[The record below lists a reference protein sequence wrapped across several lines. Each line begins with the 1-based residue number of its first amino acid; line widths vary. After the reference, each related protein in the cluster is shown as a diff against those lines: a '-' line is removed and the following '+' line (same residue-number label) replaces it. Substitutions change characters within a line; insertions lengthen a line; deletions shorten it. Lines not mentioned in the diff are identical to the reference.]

1 MSTVLGYDSPNMGKT
16 SKLYDQIAEKIKSL
30 REEYD
35 GGKGIS
41 QESLADAIS
50 TKPNT
55 ISRWE
60 KTVYKPKAEDLEKLA
75 KFFGVPISVF
85 FPDLPNEKPEI
96 KALMSATADLHANDI
111 KELTNFA
118 LFRKA
123 RSKLREAKK

>member
-1 MSTVLGYDSPNMGKT
+1 MGKT

-85 FPDLPNEKPEI
+85 FPDIPNEKPEI

-111 KELTNFA
+111 KELTDFA